1 VTSRIND
8 KVCSANSATVG
19 FTGSGK
25 GMTETHKRTR
35 YDHKAENENDEEFSE
50 SAPPNRKRF

>member
-1 VTSRIND
+1 VS
-8 KVCSANSATVG
+8 SANPVIVG